1 MEASGEFSEITNVDL
16 ELDEIVDEVEAS
28 SVDQTS
34 W

>member
-1 MEASGEFSEITNVDL
+1 MEANGEYSEITNVDL

-28 SVDQTS
+28 SVDKTS